1 MDKDGSENKIKQ
13 KWEIVLHS
21 LIMSGILWVSNLKE
35 VTTMKQV
42 EINSKQIIATAAV
55 TAKLQAL
62 LLWCWTL
69 TINVESYLRYEMGL
83 DLTSTPF
90 QWGAFLFAKQGLR
103 IRKGDSH
110 D

>member
-1 MDKDGSENKIKQ
+1 MTKQIQFFDTTLRDGEQTIGVNFSIE
-13 KWEIVLHS
+13 E
-21 LIMSGILWVSNLKE
+21 KE

-83 DLTSTPF
+83 DQHPISMGCF
-90 QWGAFLFAKQGLR
+90 F
-103 IRKGDSH
+103 IC
-110 D
+110 